1 MSGLIARVPC
11 LQVAFASN
19 VPDCGWFS
27 FQHEFEPAENMKKEE
42 ASGMSK
48 SAQRRKKKKDAKER
62 AKQEA
67 IAEVSLLFVAFG

>member
-1 MSGLIARVPC
+1 MLAMM
-11 LQVAFASN
+11 F

-67 IAEVSLLFVAFG
+67 IAEVSLLFVAFV